1 MTDRSIRIPSPHQ
14 KVPIEQKPWVFC
26 QQNRRGQPTKIVCL
40 FQKQYMQQQNWRF
53 QATRGSFTSSPSA
66 ARRRGCVGP
75 EQLHVSG
82 LALSYP
88 GLREPPGG
96 DPICQRGATLLPEA
110 EPAGAHHPS
119 PGEICGHFRED
130 LLDKSAGYP
139 WPRLSSS
146 YPGDGLGIV

>member
-14 KVPIEQKPWVFC
+14 KVPIQQKPWVFL
-26 QQNRRGQPTKIVCL
+26 PTKQEGSTNKDCL
-40 FQKQYMQQQNWRF
+40 FVPKAVHAATKLKVSKQHGV
-53 QATRGSFTSSPSA
+53 ASPALHPYA

-119 PGEICGHFRED
+119 PGETD
-130 LLDKSAGYP
+130 M
-139 WPRLSSS
+139 WPF
-146 YPGDGLGIV
+146 